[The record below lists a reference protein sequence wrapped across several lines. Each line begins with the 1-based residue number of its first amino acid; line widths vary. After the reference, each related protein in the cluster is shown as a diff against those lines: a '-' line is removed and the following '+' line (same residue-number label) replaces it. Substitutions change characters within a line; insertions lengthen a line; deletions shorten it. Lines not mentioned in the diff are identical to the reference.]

1 MGDMVT
7 VTVDTFVRAESDRM
21 LAGLL
26 RETGGVNHWGHRR
39 VPTDVVS
46 QPVVRMNRDTLY
58 SFAVADLAHDAT
70 LTLPDAGDRYVSAMV
85 VSQDHYIH
93 DIFHAPGEHRI
104 TQERTGSRYALVAV
118 RILVDPD
125 DAADV
130 AVVNTLQD
138 QLGLAA
144 GSAEPFQHPDYD
156 PVLMD
161 EIRGALLVLMK
172 AMPDF
177 HGAFGRED
185 DVDPVRHLIGTA
197 GGWGGLPT
205 HEAMYLNV
213 APSLPVGRFVLSV
226 SEVPVDGFWS
236 ISVYNA
242 AGYFEANDRNA
253 YTVNNLTAVADAD
266 GTITVHLGDWEPGT
280 PNCIPL
286 PEGWN
291 YAVRLYRPRAEILD
305 GSWTFPEVSP
315 AS

>member
-1 MGDMVT
+1 MSEKVT
-7 VTVDTFVRAESDRM
+7 VETFVRAESDRM

-26 RETGGVNHWGHRR
+26 QETGGVNRWGHRR
-39 VPTDVVS
+39 VPTDVAH

-58 SFAVADLAHDAT
+58 SFAVVDLAQDAT

-104 TQERTGSRYALVAV
+104 TQDRTGSRYALVAV
-118 RILVDPD
+118 RILVDPE

-130 AVVNTLQD
+130 AAVNALQD
-138 QLGLAA
+138 QLGLVA

-156 PVLMD
+156 TASMD
-161 EIRGALLVLMK
+161 EVREALLVLMK
-172 AMPDF
+172 GMTDF
-177 HGAFGRED
+177 GGAFGTAEE
-185 DVDPVRHLIGTA
+185 VDPVRHLIGTA

-205 HEAMYLNV
+205 YEAMYLNV
-213 APSLPVGRFVLSV
+213 APSLPVGRYSLTASD
-226 SEVPVDGFWS
+226 VPVDGFWS

-242 AGYFEANDRNA
+242 AGFFEANDRNA
-253 YTVNNLTAVADAD
+253 FTVNNITAVANSD
-266 GTITVHLGDWEPGT
+266 GTITVHLGDWDPGT

-305 GSWTFPEVSP
+305 GSWTFPEVTP
-315 AS
+315 AP